1 LTVAPGAD
9 KVAPSTMANPRFRS
23 GHSKAL
29 LLFTLAVLSGCGSD
43 LDLTYPRPS
52 EPFEATVYDLLAGP
66 IERPSAFDVVSGR
79 GRGVPRTARV
89 DQSDGWDVI
98 FAVLDG
104 DPVWLPR
111 GFFESLEPTTGIL
124 ALDLD
129 FDAVR
134 RLPSDRESYEAE
146 DPVPLTVGRAYGIR
160 SRPDPSLA
168 LPCRIYA
175 KLVIDSIGGDPRYVH
190 FRYLWNPNCDDTN
203 VTPEE
208 EQ

>member
-1 LTVAPGAD
+1 MV
-9 KVAPSTMANPRFRS
+9 NPRFYLGRS
-23 GHSKAL
+23 TAVL
-29 LLFTLAVLSGCGSD
+29 LLALTVLSGCGD
-43 LDLTYPRPS
+43 ELDLSYPRPS
-52 EPFEATVYDLLAGP
+52 EPFEATLYDLVAGP
-66 IERPSAFDVVSGR
+66 IDRASAFDVVSGR
-79 GRGVPRTARV
+79 GLGLPRTARV
-89 DQSDGWDVI
+89 DQSDGWDVA

-111 GFFESLEPTTGIL
+111 GFFESLEPSTGIL

-134 RLPSDRESYEAE
+134 RLPSARESYEAE
-146 DPVPLTVGRAYGIR
+146 EPVPVTVGRVYGIR
-160 SRPDPSLA
+160 SRPDPALS

-175 KLVIDSIGGDPRYVH
+175 KLVVDSIGGDPRHVH

-208 EQ
+208 EG